1 MKPFGYIYLI
11 SNLVNGK
18 LYIGKTEST
27 INERWYT
34 HKWRANHLDRVENP
48 LVFHRPTNNRIF
60 SISHHR
66 HIPPTISSR
75 S

>member
-48 LVFHRPTNNRIF
+48 LVIDLAIAKYGENSFEINYTF
-60 SISHHR
+60 EF
-66 HIPPTISSR
+66 
-75 S
+75 